1 MAAISYIGEALL
13 RLGGGSWVWDEDPAS
28 ASYDLPLARPDDE
41 LDLSPVSPMHLLVE
55 PYVVAP
61 GTSSRGS
68 TPPWNKRFPTA
79 GRTSLRGRRPR
90 RTPPVSISTSHR
102 SRLSI

>member
-55 PYVVAP
+55 AV
-61 GTSSRGS
+61 R
-68 TPPWNKRFPTA
+68 
-79 GRTSLRGRRPR
+79 R
-90 RTPPVSISTSHR
+90 RTGHEFARVHAALEQAVSDRRAHVPAWSPTKEDTPGVDLDFAPIPSEY
-102 SRLSI
+102 